1 MKRPLPHP
9 TRAFAAT
16 ALAAVCAA
24 GALAACGGSD
34 DESGSAASTGT
45 AAAAAEPLKVGVLIP
60 GFKNDGGYMQSAYE
74 GLTKAEKELGDQ
86 IEVSMIENV
95 ASADMPQAL
104 QNLASQNEVVI
115 SVGGQTDEALK
126 QVRPS
131 FPDVKFSELGGPE
144 DSYENKSS
152 YDPKQAEIAFVAGAA
167 AALSSKTG
175 KIQFVAGLEAPPIV
189 NTATEFKNGA
199 EYANPDIEVL
209 PPAYTGDFED
219 VAKSKEAALAGIAQ
233 GADVQYQILNT
244 GLKGLAQAAKEK
256 GTLII
261 GGPLP
266 KECQEGDG
274 YLGHTK
280 SDIGVSLRYT
290 IDQVLAGT
298 WKGVDKPFGLN
309 SGTGAAGFTL
319 CSGDEEIQA
328 ELDQIQADIKSG
340 KIKTI

>member
-1 MKRPLPHP
+1 MNRPLPHP

-24 GALAACGGSD
+24 GALAACGSD
-34 DESGSAASTGT
+34 DESGSAAGTSTS
-45 AAAAAEPLKVGVLIP
+45 AESAKPLTVGVLIP

-74 GLTKAEKELGDQ
+74 GLQRAEKEHGDK
-86 IEVSMIENV
+86 IKISMIENV

-104 QNLASQNEVVI
+104 QNLASQNKVVI

-126 QVRPS
+126 TVVPS
-131 FPDVKFSELGGPE
+131 FPDVTFSELGGPN
-144 DSYENKSS
+144 DSSENKSS
-152 YDPKQAEIAFVAGAA
+152 YDPKQAEIAYVAGVA

-189 NTATEFKNGA
+189 NTATEFANGA
-199 EYANPDIEVL
+199 KHAKPDIKVL

-266 KECQEGDG
+266 KECKEGDG
-274 YLGHTK
+274 YLGHTR
-280 SDIGVSLRYT
+280 SDIGVSLEYT
-290 IDQVLAGT
+290 IDSVLDGT

-309 SGTGAAGFTL
+309 SDTGAADFTL
-319 CSGDEEIQA
+319 CSGDPKVQA
-328 ELDQIQADIKSG
+328 KIDETIADIKSG

>member
-1 MKRPLPHP
+1 MRRTLPHH
-9 TRAFAAT
+9 TRAAAT
-16 ALAAVCAA
+16 AMAVVCAA
-24 GALAACGGSD
+24 GALTACGGSD
-34 DESGSAASTGT
+34 DESGSAATASTT
-45 AAAAAEPLKVGVLIP
+45 ASSGEPLTVGVLIP

-74 GLTKAEKELGDQ
+74 GLQRAEKKHGDK
-86 IEVSMIENV
+86 IKVSMIENV

-126 QVRPS
+126 QVVPS
-131 FPDVKFSELGGPE
+131 FPDVRFSELGGPE
-144 DSYENKSS
+144 DSSENKAS
-152 YDPKQAEIAFVAGAA
+152 YDPKQAEIAYVAGVA

-189 NTATEFKNGA
+189 NTATEFANGA
-199 EYANPDIEVL
+199 KAAKPSIKVL

-266 KECQEGDG
+266 KECKEGDG
-274 YLGHTK
+274 YLGHTR
-280 SDIGVSLRYT
+280 SDIGVSLKYA
-290 IDQVLAGT
+290 IDTSLDGT
-298 WKGVDKPFGLN
+298 WKGVDKAFGLN
-309 SGTGAAGFTL
+309 SDTGAADFTL
-319 CSGDEEIQA
+319 CSGDPKVQA
-328 ELDQIQADIKSG
+328 KIDETIADIKSG